1 MTLSPIIVAIALI
14 CGEHVCSSMVYEP
27 RFKDQVTCEA
37 YLFTERN
44 RRSKLNQQVVLDDC
58 IVTTEERIKEFL

>member
-1 MTLSPIIVAIALI
+1 
-14 CGEHVCSSMVYEP
+14 MVHEP

-37 YLFTERN
+37 FLFTERN

-58 IVTTEERIKEFL
+58 IITTEERLKEFL

>member
-1 MTLSPIIVAIALI
+1 
-14 CGEHVCSSMVYEP
+14 MVHEP

-37 YLFTERN
+37 FLFTERS

-58 IVTTEERIKEFL
+58 IITTEERLKEFL

>member
-1 MTLSPIIVAIALI
+1 MEPIIAAIALI
-14 CGEHVCSSMVYEP
+14 CGEHICSSVVYEP

-37 YLFTERN
+37 FLFTERS

-58 IVTTEERIKEFL
+58 IITTEERIKEFL

>member
-1 MTLSPIIVAIALI
+1 V
-14 CGEHVCSSMVYEP
+14 VYEP

-37 YLFTERN
+37 FLFTERN

-58 IVTTEERIKEFL
+58 IITTEERLKEFL